1 MSRIGL
7 APIAL
12 SPKVSVEVDGNVVRV
27 KGPLG
32 ELSQEIKNRAI
43 EVKIEGAEIKL
54 ECHSADKSAQAA
66 HGLYRQLIA
75 NMVSGVEKPF
85 EKKLIVYGVGY
96 KASVQGSRLVLGL
109 GLAHTVELQIPE
121 GIKCEAKEGEDKDKK
136 TLEVRVSGISKEKVG
151 QFAAVVRSKRPVE
164 PYHGYGIHYS
174 DEVVIHKE
182 GKTSGKK

>member
-7 APIAL
+7 ASIAL
-12 SPKVSVEVDGNVVRV
+12 SPKVTVQVEGNVVKV

-43 EVKIEGAEIKL
+43 EVKVNGAEINV
-54 ECHSADKSAQAA
+54 ECHSSDKNAQAA

-75 NMVSGVEKPF
+75 NMVAGVEKAY

-96 KASVQGSRLVLGL
+96 KASVQGNKLVLGL
-109 GLAHTVELQIPE
+109 GLAHNVELQIPD
-121 GIKCEAKEGEDKDKK
+121 GIKCEAKEGDDKDKK
-136 TLEVRVSGISKEKVG
+136 TLEVKVSGISKEKVG
-151 QFAAVVRSKRPVE
+151 QFAAVIKSKRPVE

>member
-1 MSRIGL
+1 MSRVGL
-7 APIAL
+7 APITI
-12 SPKVSVEVDGNVVRV
+12 SGNVSVSVDGNVVKV

-43 EVKIEGAEIKL
+43 EVKVEGNELKL
-54 ECHSADKSAQAA
+54 ECKSPSKDAQAA
-66 HGLYRQLIA
+66 HGLYRQLSA
-75 NMVSGVEKPF
+75 NMIAGVEKAY

-96 KASVQGSRLVLGL
+96 KASVQGNKLVLSL
-109 GLAHTVELQIPE
+109 GLAHNVELAIPE

-136 TLEVRVSGISKEKVG
+136 TLEVKVSGISKERVG
-151 QFAAVVRSKRPVE
+151 QFAAVIKSKRPVE